1 MYCPR
6 CGQQQISDDR
16 KFCSRCGLPFGGLAT
31 WVASGGPTE
40 AQFASTSHRRKGIRR
55 GAKLLFLSAVLFPLF
70 LGFSLLID
78 QPVPLFVPFSI
89 FLAGISIMLYS
100 RIFGEEVRTLT
111 TYQAQQARLGS
122 PVVNNALPAAPSLPI
137 DSIQTHKART
147 AEIVQPPSVTEH
159 TTKLLDKEE

>member
-40 AQFASTSHRRKGIRR
+40 EQFVSTSPRRKGIRR

-78 QPVPLFVPFSI
+78 EPVPLFVPFAI

-111 TYQAQQARLGS
+111 NYPVPQTRLGA
-122 PVVNNALPAAPSLPI
+122 PFANPALQAAPGLPT
-137 DSIQTHKART
+137 DSVSTHNART
-147 AEIVQPPSVTEH
+147 AEIVQPASVTEN
-159 TTKLLDKEE
+159 TTKLLDKEK

>member
-6 CGQQQISDDR
+6 CGQQQISDDM

-40 AQFASTSHRRKGIRR
+40 AQFASTSPRRKGIRR
-55 GAKLLFLSAVLFPLF
+55 GAKILFLSAVLFPLF

-78 QPVPLFVPFSI
+78 EPVPLFVPFAI

-100 RIFGEEVRTLT
+100 RLFGEEDKTLT
-111 TYQAQQARLGS
+111 KYQVPQTRLGA
-122 PVVNNALPAAPSLPI
+122 PFVNSALPPAPNLPI

-147 AEIVQPPSVTEH
+147 AEIVQPPSVTEN
-159 TTKLLDKEE
+159 TTKLLDNEE

>member
-40 AQFASTSHRRKGIRR
+40 AQFASTSPRRKGVRR
-55 GAKLLFLSAVLFPLF
+55 GAKLLFLSAVLFPIF
-70 LGFSLLID
+70 LGFSFLID
-78 QPVPLFVPFSI
+78 EPVPLFVPI
-89 FLAGISIMLYS
+89 TVFLAGISIMLYS
-100 RIFGEEVRTLT
+100 RIFEEVRSVPN
-111 TYQAQQARLGS
+111 YPVQQTRLGA
-122 PVVNNALPAAPSLPI
+122 PFVNPALPAAPGVPTDTI
-137 DSIQTHKART
+137 HMHKART
-147 AEIVQPPSVTEH
+147 AEIVQPPSVTEN